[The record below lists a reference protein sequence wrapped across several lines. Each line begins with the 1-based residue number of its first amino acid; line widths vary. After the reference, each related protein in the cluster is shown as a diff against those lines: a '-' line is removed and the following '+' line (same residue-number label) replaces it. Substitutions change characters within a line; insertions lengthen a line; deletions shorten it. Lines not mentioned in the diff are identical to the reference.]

1 MLMKDELKAGIEALL
16 FASPDRVSKEDLM
29 HILHLGEED
38 LDALLAEMMA
48 EYKEARR
55 GIQVIAVED
64 GYMLGTK
71 AEHAAII
78 EALLPQEKKR
88 LSTAA
93 LETLAIIAYRQP
105 ITRAEIEHIR
115 GVKTDRIVNNLAQR
129 GLIKEVGQKD
139 KPGKPILYG
148 TTHEFLKV
156 FNLNSLDDLPPL
168 PEE

>member
-48 EYKEARR
+48 EYKEIRR
-55 GIQVIAVED
+55 GIQIIALED

-78 EALLPQEKKR
+78 EALLPQEKNVC
-88 LSTAA
+88 LQ
-93 LETLAIIAYRQP
+93 LL
-105 ITRAEIEHIR
+105 
-115 GVKTDRIVNNLAQR
+115 
-129 GLIKEVGQKD
+129 
-139 KPGKPILYG
+139 
-148 TTHEFLKV
+148 
-156 FNLNSLDDLPPL
+156 
-168 PEE
+168 

>member
-16 FASPDRVSKEDLM
+16 FASPDRVSKGDLM
-29 HILHLGEED
+29 RILNLSEED
-38 LDALLAEMMA
+38 LDVLLAEMMA

-71 AEHAAII
+71 AEYASII
-78 EALLPQEKKR
+78 EALLPPEKKR

-115 GVKTDRIVNNLAQR
+115 GVKTDRIVNNLAER
-129 GLIKEVGQKD
+129 GLIKEMGHKD